1 MGERLK
7 DRVAI
12 VTGAGS
18 ILAGTGNGKATA
30 IVFAREGAKILA
42 ADYKLEAA
50 EETKKLIEQEG
61 GTCIS
66 CYADVSSASD
76 CQKMIETCIEKFGR
90 VDILH
95 NNVGMG
101 GYDGPVELAEE
112 IWDKTMAINL
122 KSMFLTCKYALPYME
137 KQGSGVIINISS
149 LSAIRCQPAPA
160 LAYSVSKAGVI
171 ALTREVAI
179 QYADKGIRCNA
190 ILPGLMK
197 TPMVEYYN
205 PDAYGDGSVE
215 LMWQRRDAMSP
226 TGKQGES
233 WDVAYAALFLASD
246 DSKYITGTTLLVDGG
261 LAQTQRSWPSEK
273 K

>member
-18 ILAGTGNGKATA
+18 ILAGTGNGKATS
-30 IVFAREGAKILA
+30 IVFAQEGAKIMA
-42 ADYKLEAA
+42 VDYNLEAA
-50 EETKKLIEQEG
+50 EETKRTIEGEG
-61 GTCIS
+61 GTCIAF
-66 CYADVSSASD
+66 YADVSKASD
-76 CQKMIETCIEKFGR
+76 CQKMVETCIEKFGR

-101 GYDGPVELAEE
+101 GYGGPVETPEE

-137 KQGSGVIINISS
+137 NQKSGVIINISS

-160 LAYSVSKAGVI
+160 LTYSVSKAGVI

-190 ILPGLMK
+190 ILPGMMK

-226 TGKQGES
+226 TGKQGEP

-246 DSKYITGTTLLVDGG
+246 DSKYITGTTLLVDAG
-261 LAQTQRSWPSEK
+261 LSATQRSWPSEK

>member
-1 MGERLK
+1 
-7 DRVAI
+7 
-12 VTGAGS
+12 
-18 ILAGTGNGKATA
+18 
-30 IVFAREGAKILA
+30 
-42 ADYKLEAA
+42 
-50 EETKKLIEQEG
+50 
-61 GTCIS
+61 
-66 CYADVSSASD
+66 
-76 CQKMIETCIEKFGR
+76 
-90 VDILH
+90 
-95 NNVGMG
+95 
-101 GYDGPVELAEE
+101 
-112 IWDKTMAINL
+112 
-122 KSMFLTCKYALPYME
+122 MFLTCKYALPYME

-205 PDAYGDGSVE
+205 PNAYGDGSVE
-215 LMWQRRDAMSP
+215 LMWQRRDAMCP
-226 TGKQGES
+226 TGKQGEP
-233 WDVAYAALFLASD
+233 WDVAHAALFLASD

-261 LAQTQRSWPSEK
+261 LAQTQQSWPSDK